1 MKVHFWGVRG
11 SIPSPLK
18 QSELKEKISAI
29 IEQIRLEDIKDQPA
43 RERFLNGLPPWLFG
57 TVGGNTPCVSVS
69 AEGFEEPIIF
79 DCGSGLR
86 EMGISLGFKK
96 NAPKKY
102 HIIFSHFHWDHVQG
116 LPFFNPAYSSDI
128 SIDFY
133 SPNQNLEDFL
143 SSQMKYPYFPVK
155 LENML
160 SNKRFISVDSP
171 FSIGPVQAVFRAMNH
186 PGGCFSYKL
195 THNGKSVIYATD
207 TELSSEDFLKNDEN
221 TNYFQNADLIILDS
235 QYTLSE
241 ATEKY
246 KWGHSA
252 FNQSVEFA
260 ASWGIKRL
268 MLFHHDPAYNDQ
280 KVFSILQSAQWQL
293 QEMNIK
299 ELEVSLA
306 YEGLEITL

>member
-1 MKVHFWGVRG
+1 MQVHFWGARG
-11 SIPSPLK
+11 SIPSPVK
-18 QSELKEKISAI
+18 PSEIREKISAI
-29 IEQIRLEDIKDQPA
+29 IEQIRPEDIIDQPA
-43 RERFLNGLPPWLFG
+43 RECFLKGLPPWLYG
-57 TVGGNTPCVSVS
+57 TVGGNTPCVSVT

-86 EMGISLGFKK
+86 ELGINFGSKK

-116 LPFFNPAYSSDI
+116 LPFFNPGYSNEI
-128 SIDFY
+128 SLDFY
-133 SPNQNLEDFL
+133 SPNQNLENIL
-143 SSQMKYPYFPVK
+143 SSQMIYPYFPVK

-160 SNKRFISVDSP
+160 SKKRFICIDSP
-171 FSIGPVQAVFRAMNH
+171 FSIGPVSVVFRPMDH

-207 TELSSEDFLKNDEN
+207 TELSEDDFLQNEEN
-221 TNYFQNADLIILDS
+221 SNFFKNADMIILDS
-235 QYTLSE
+235 QYTLGE

-252 FNQSVEFA
+252 FNQSVEFSA
-260 ASWGIKRL
+260 AWGIKHL
-268 MLFHHDPAYNDQ
+268 LLFHHDPAYDDQ
-280 KVFSILQSAQWQL
+280 KIFSILQSAQWQL

-299 ELEVSLA
+299 NLEVSLA
-306 YEGLEITL
+306 HEGLEIIL